1 MPLVIVSGL
10 PLAGKTTRSN
20 QLKSL
25 FENYIANH
33 QTNLR
38 NVIVINDEYL
48 SIDKKTAYD
57 GVLYI
62 NNANSEKIARGELLT
77 IWLIKLGNLMSAVER
92 LVSREDIVICDSLN
106 YIKGFR
112 YQLYCIARAMGT
124 PCCSLL
130 CGISKE
136 EALNRNLQTNTYKH
150 DQCDNLCTRF
160 EEPDGRNRWDAPL
173 FIVISEDASL
183 EDISN
188 KISTD
193 IIDAAILKKPPAPNL
208 STVVKP
214 LFETNYLTELDKTT
228 SDILDTVIEA
238 QKNGRSGNIKV
249 PKSTAPVVLPS
260 RNITLAEL
268 RRIKRQ
274 YLHIN
279 KMHAQADMNAVGLG
293 FVEYLNTNIA

>member
-57 GVLYI
+57 D
-62 NNANSEKIARGELLT
+62 ANSEKIAR
-77 IWLIKLGNLMSAVER
+77 GNLMSAVER